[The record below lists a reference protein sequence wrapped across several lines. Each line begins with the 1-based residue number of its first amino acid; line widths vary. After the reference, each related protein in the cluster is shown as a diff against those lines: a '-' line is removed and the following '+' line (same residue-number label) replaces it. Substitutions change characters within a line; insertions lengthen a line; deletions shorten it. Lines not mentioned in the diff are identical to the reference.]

1 MKSLS
6 VLLAMLKTG
15 LSGGRHR
22 NSCASNLILLQPGH
36 QDTPPE
42 RVAAKQHALIV
53 RPSLSPFISLCLGH
67 TDTSCLENLDSI
79 LGFCPDLGQVT

>member
-15 LSGGRHR
+15 LSAGPHR
-22 NSCASNLILLQPGH
+22 NSCTSNLTLLQTGH

-42 RVAAKQHALIV
+42 RAKQHALIV
-53 RPSLSPFISLCLGH
+53 RPSLSPFIALRLGL
-67 TDTSCLENLDSI
+67 TDTICLENFDAILD
-79 LGFCPDLGQVT
+79 FCPDLGQVT